1 MKMVYQN
8 LGTVWGIGVYADSPE
23 ELELQYN
30 SLWNHGATNASMIK
44 ECDTFGYVLVQ
55 PEPEEKMLRYFVN
68 SEFHKLMNI
77 ADELE
82 KQDYDC
88 WKESVKGLKGGVMP
102 QAKIN
107 AQKRMSELMD
117 NHEKWIS
124 QSSSNNFYNLGTI
137 GGFSPTYC

>member
-82 KQDYDC
+82 KQDYYC